1 MSKIEMKHVNKRLRF
16 SKRHILSDI
25 NLTFQ
30 ENEIYGLF
38 GENGAGK
45 STLMELIADYN
56 FRTSG
61 TILYDG
67 KDVHENATAL
77 NEIYYMNQ
85 LDMYPKYIR
94 IKTILHTVSNMYADY
109 DIDLQ
114 QQLIAAFKLDVEQVF
129 NRLSTGYKSIV
140 KMILALCVPCQFIF
154 LDEPTLGLDARNREI
169 FYQALI
175 ETYSERPRTFV
186 ISTHIVEE
194 IDNIISQFILIEN
207 GKIVM
212 QSSVEHL
219 QSESYSISGP
229 AEDVNTFLQ
238 DVRVLEQEQLG
249 RYKTVHFIGTLPN
262 RSIPDTIDVAHMK
275 LQKLLVYLMNRR
287 GVDNEK

>member
-1 MSKIEMKHVNKRLRF
+1 MSKIEVQHVNKRLRF
-16 SKRHILSDI
+16 AKRYILSDI

-61 TILYDG
+61 SILYDG
-67 KDVHENATAL
+67 QDVHENAMAL
-77 NEIYYMNQ
+77 KQIYYMNQ
-85 LDMYPKYIR
+85 LDMYPKYTR
-94 IKTILHTVSNMYADY
+94 VKTIFKMVSNMYANY
-109 DIDLQ
+109 DINLQ
-114 QQLIAAFKLDVEQVF
+114 KKLIVDFKLDVEQFF

-140 KMILALCVPCQFIF
+140 KVILSLCVPCQFVF

-169 FYQALI
+169 FYQTLI

-186 ISTHIVEE
+186 LSTHIVEE
-194 IDNIISQFILIEN
+194 IDNIISQFILVEN

-212 QSSVEHL
+212 HDSVERL
-219 QSESYSISGP
+219 QSQSYSISGP
-229 AEDVNTFLQ
+229 AEDINTLLQ
-238 DVRVLEQEQLG
+238 DVHVLEQEQLG
-249 RYKTVHFIGTLPN
+249 RYKTVHFIGKLPN
-262 RSIPDTIDVAHMK
+262 RPVPDTIDVTHMK
-275 LQKLLVYLMNRR
+275 LQKLLVYLMDR
-287 GVDNEK
+287 GIGNEK